1 MFNKILVANRGEI
14 ACRVIRTAKRL
25 GIKTVAVYSAADS
38 GAQHVSM
45 ADEAFAIGPAPARD
59 SYLAAEKLVA
69 VAKRA
74 NAEAIHPGYGF
85 LSENAGFARACD
97 DDGIVFIGPPAGAIE
112 AMGSK
117 SAAKS
122 LMQKAGVPVV
132 PGYHG
137 ANQAARLLLKE
148 AEKIGFPVMIKASAG
163 GGGKGMRA
171 VENAKAFNDALQ
183 AAKREALSS
192 FNDDNVLI
200 EKYIGKPRH
209 MEIQIFCDNHG
220 NAVHLFERDCSIQ
233 RRHQKVLEEAPAP
246 GLDNEKRATMG
257 KTAIAAARAID
268 YAGAGTV
275 EFIVAE
281 DGAFY
286 FMEMNTRL
294 QVEHPVTELITGQDL
309 VEWQLLVAGGESL
322 PATQEQLSINGH
334 ALEARIYAEDP
345 GNHFLPSIG
354 RLNHLRFP
362 NDSTHIRVD
371 AGVRQGDSITIHY
384 DPMIAKLIA
393 WGSDRTNCLRRM
405 REALGQT
412 QVAGVITNINFLASV
427 ISHEAFQ
434 SADFDTGFIER
445 RQADLFP
452 GAVNIDILG
461 LAALHQVLEREKSA
475 ADYAATSPDPTSPW
489 HLTDNWQPNLV
500 NEECFRFHDGTREH
514 EIKITPAPPSYEELS
529 NNAVPSNATPSPL
542 ERVLQKG
549 STCLP
554 PDKGGARG
562 IGGTPARFVTDRHD
576 SPLSPPGQNEYLI
589 QTDDQLIRAAGRL
602 DQDNQLTATL
612 DNKRLR
618 VTIIKNDQQLTLF
631 HAGSTH
637 RLDIISDSDHA
648 DDREATGNLRSPMP
662 GRIIEVMATQGQQV
676 KQGDALLILEAMKME
691 HAITAPHDGVVQSLH
706 YSAGDLVDEGVELL
720 LLTDHRPPLH

>member
-59 SYLAAEKLVA
+59 SYLVAEKLVA

-74 NAEAIHPGYGF
+74 NAETIHPGYGF

-148 AEKIGFPVMIKASAG
+148 AEKIGFPVMIKATAG

-309 VEWQLLVAGGESL
+309 VEWQLLVAAGESL
-322 PATQEQLSINGH
+322 PVAQEQLSINGH

-354 RLNHLRFP
+354 RLDHLRFP

-393 WGSDRTNCLRRM
+393 WDSDRTNCLRRM

-452 GAVNIDILG
+452 GAVNIGILG

-489 HLTDNWQPNLV
+489 HLTDNWQLNLI
-500 NEECFRFHDGTREH
+500 NEERFRFHDGTREH
-514 EIKITPAPPSYEELS
+514 EIKITPAPPSRKELS
-529 NNAVPSNATPSPL
+529 NATTPSPP
-542 ERVLQKG
+542 EGEGRSKG
-549 STCLP
+549 EFM
-554 PDKGGARG
+554 
-562 IGGTPARFVTDRHD
+562 TPCHD
-576 SPLSPPGQNEYLI
+576 NPLSLPCQSKYLI
-589 QTDDQLIRAAGRL
+589 RTDDQLIRAAGRL

-648 DDREATGNLRSPMP
+648 DDGEATGNLRSPMP

-676 KQGDALLILEAMKME
+676 KQGDVLLILEAMKME

-706 YSAGDLVDEGVELL
+706 YSAGDLVDEGIELL
-720 LLTDHRPPLH
+720 LLTDHRTSLH

>member
-25 GIKTVAVYSAADS
+25 GIKTVAVYSAADA

-148 AEKIGFPVMIKASAG
+148 AEKIGFPVMIKATAG

-309 VEWQLLVAGGESL
+309 VEWQLLVAAGKSL
-322 PATQEQLSINGH
+322 PAPQEQLSINGH

-393 WGSDRTNCLRRM
+393 WGSDRTNCLRSM

-452 GAVNIDILG
+452 GAVDIDILG

-489 HLTDNWQPNLV
+489 HLTDNWQLNLV
-500 NEECFRFHDGTREH
+500 NEERFRFHDGTRER
-514 EIKITPAPPSYEELS
+514 EIKI
-529 NNAVPSNATPSPL
+529 
-542 ERVLQKG
+542 
-549 STCLP
+549 
-554 PDKGGARG
+554 
-562 IGGTPARFVTDRHD
+562 TPARFVTDRHD
-576 SPLSPPGQNEYLI
+576 SPLIPPGQNEYLI

-612 DNKRLR
+612 DNEQLH
-618 VTIIKNDQQLTLF
+618 VTVVKNDQQLTLF
-631 HAGSTH
+631 HAGSAH
-637 RLDIISDSDHA
+637 RLEIVSDSDHA
-648 DDREATGNLRSPMP
+648 DDGQATGNLRSPMP

-691 HAITAPHDGVVQSLH
+691 HTITAPHDGVVQSLH

-720 LLTDHRPPLH
+720 LLTAHRTPLH

>member
-25 GIKTVAVYSAADS
+25 GIKTVAVYSAADA

-148 AEKIGFPVMIKASAG
+148 AEKIGFPVMIKATGG

-309 VEWQLLVAGGESL
+309 VEWQLLVAAGKNL

-362 NDSTHIRVD
+362 NDSTYIRVD
-371 AGVRQGDSITIHY
+371 AGARQGDSITIHY

-500 NEECFRFHDGTREH
+500 NEERFRFHDGTREH
-514 EIKITPAPPSYEELS
+514 EIKITPA
-529 NNAVPSNATPSPL
+529 
-542 ERVLQKG
+542 
-549 STCLP
+549 
-554 PDKGGARG
+554 
-562 IGGTPARFVTDRHD
+562 RFVTDRHD
-576 SPLSPPGQNEYLI
+576 SPLNPPGQNEYLI

-648 DDREATGNLRSPMP
+648 DDGEATGNLRSPMP

-691 HAITAPHDGVVQSLH
+691 HTITAPHDGVVQSLH

-720 LLTDHRPPLH
+720 LLTAHRTPLH